1 MKENDHDINFIK
13 IEKRKMLK
21 ILFISNM
28 YLKEYAQK

>member
-21 ILFISNM
+21 ILFTYFK